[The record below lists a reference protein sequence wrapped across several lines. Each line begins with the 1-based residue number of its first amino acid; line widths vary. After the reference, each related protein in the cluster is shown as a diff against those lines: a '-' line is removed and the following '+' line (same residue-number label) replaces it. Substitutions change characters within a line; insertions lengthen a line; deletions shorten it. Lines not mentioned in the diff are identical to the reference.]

1 VSHVASPRER
11 GLAFVF
17 GVRTPISLRGKQL
30 YFNYTSDVSCFA
42 REPIDVLT
50 AFAIW
55 QKGVEIEKALSK
67 AHDY

>member
-1 VSHVASPRER
+1 MSHVVSPRER
-11 GLAFVF
+11 GMAFVF
-17 GVRTPISLRGKQL
+17 GVRTPISLRGKKL
-30 YFNYTSDVSCFA
+30 YFNYILDVSCFV

-55 QKGVEIEKALSK
+55 QKGVDIEKALSK